1 MKLLSSEWLKTRHT
15 LIRWLIFFLP
25 IFMSA
30 CIIIYLAN
38 RNSIAI
44 DTIYQTYF
52 IICSAILIPIET
64 GILTGFYVQE
74 EELAGNFNGVLS
86 TGIPR
91 RKIYVGKFVFLVVS
105 LTISYAL
112 TTLIICIGLSI
123 VLPQGFNTPLFLTAS
138 LLSLIGT
145 LPILAIH
152 LWISFAFGIGASVG
166 VGILGILV
174 AVLMGTTNLG
184 NNIWYFLPWTYPVKM
199 SMFPLALLA
208 PSSQMIANKI
218 IIQFILCISLSLVL
232 SILFLLFG
240 IIWFEKWEGRK
251 NVE

>member
-1 MKLLSSEWLKTRHT
+1 
-15 LIRWLIFFLP
+15 
-25 IFMSA
+25 
-30 CIIIYLAN
+30 
-38 RNSIAI
+38 
-44 DTIYQTYF
+44 
-52 IICSAILIPIET
+52 
-64 GILTGFYVQE
+64 
-74 EELAGNFNGVLS
+74 
-86 TGIPR
+86 
-91 RKIYVGKFVFLVVS
+91 
-105 LTISYAL
+105 
-112 TTLIICIGLSI
+112 
-123 VLPQGFNTPLFLTAS
+123 LTAS